1 MSLCGQVIA
10 GQIGKILLRQKA
22 GEKIELGDLLA
33 IDDNEGYLIL
43 QVFDLLYGSQVP
55 QIAREMMAGMK
66 LEGLGSGLEIIE
78 PQLRN
83 YILASAKAVIRVTD
97 KPRVP
102 KVLPDFFGTVR
113 HITESDLSFLS
124 KPPNPIY
131 LGKVRSGS
139 KVINVDVYLD
149 GGEALTH
156 HILIPATTG
165 RGKSNLVKVMLWS
178 VLGQKKFGILI
189 LDPHDEYYGRTGKGL
204 KDHPE
209 SRENLE
215 YYSTTAPTGGNTLIV
230 NLKSIEPDHFQGLIT
245 FSEPQQS
252 ALRLYH
258 REFGNDWIENI
269 MRGAPVKGVADST
282 LMVLQRIMRTTLSLY
297 IEEEELRCRNDVFS
311 NKAGEA
317 TIKNIVEALEQGKI
331 VIIDTS
337 RVGDEAELLIGS
349 IIATEIFERNKL
361 SKSRGELEDKL
372 PLSIVIEEAPRV
384 LATDQL
390 QNVGQ
395 NIYSTIAREG
405 RKFKVGLIAIT
416 QLTSVIPREI
426 LTNMNTKIIL
436 GNEMVTERHAIMDS
450 AAQDLSED
458 DRNIASLD
466 KGEAIVSSIFTRFAV
481 PVSIPLFEDI
491 VEQSRKGKVA
501 SGRPVLIG

>member
-1 MSLCGQVIA
+1 
-10 GQIGKILLRQKA
+10 
-22 GEKIELGDLLA
+22 
-33 IDDNEGYLIL
+33 
-43 QVFDLLYGSQVP
+43 
-55 QIAREMMAGMK
+55 
-66 LEGLGSGLEIIE
+66 
-78 PQLRN
+78 
-83 YILASAKAVIRVTD
+83 
-97 KPRVP
+97 
-102 KVLPDFFGTVR
+102 
-113 HITESDLSFLS
+113 
-124 KPPNPIY
+124 
-131 LGKVRSGS
+131 
-139 KVINVDVYLD
+139 
-149 GGEALTH
+149 
-156 HILIPATTG
+156 
-165 RGKSNLVKVMLWS
+165 
-178 VLGQKKFGILI
+178 
-189 LDPHDEYYGRTGKGL
+189 
-204 KDHPE
+204 
-209 SRENLE
+209 
-215 YYSTTAPTGGNTLIV
+215 
-230 NLKSIEPDHFQGLIT
+230 
-245 FSEPQQS
+245 
-252 ALRLYH
+252 
-258 REFGNDWIENI
+258 
-269 MRGAPVKGVADST
+269 
-282 LMVLQRIMRTTLSLY
+282 MRTTLSLY
-297 IEEEELRCRNDVFS
+297 VEEEELRCRNDVFS

-390 QNVGQ
+390 RNVGQ

>member
-1 MSLCGQVIA
+1 
-10 GQIGKILLRQKA
+10 
-22 GEKIELGDLLA
+22 
-33 IDDNEGYLIL
+33 
-43 QVFDLLYGSQVP
+43 
-55 QIAREMMAGMK
+55 
-66 LEGLGSGLEIIE
+66 
-78 PQLRN
+78 
-83 YILASAKAVIRVTD
+83 
-97 KPRVP
+97 
-102 KVLPDFFGTVR
+102 
-113 HITESDLSFLS
+113 
-124 KPPNPIY
+124 
-131 LGKVRSGS
+131 
-139 KVINVDVYLD
+139 
-149 GGEALTH
+149 
-156 HILIPATTG
+156 
-165 RGKSNLVKVMLWS
+165 
-178 VLGQKKFGILI
+178 
-189 LDPHDEYYGRTGKGL
+189 
-204 KDHPE
+204 
-209 SRENLE
+209 
-215 YYSTTAPTGGNTLIV
+215 
-230 NLKSIEPDHFQGLIT
+230 
-245 FSEPQQS
+245 
-252 ALRLYH
+252 
-258 REFGNDWIENI
+258 
-269 MRGAPVKGVADST
+269 
-282 LMVLQRIMRTTLSLY
+282 VLQRVMRTTLSLY
-297 IEEEELRCRNDVFS
+297 IEEEQLRCRNDVFS

-317 TIKNIVEALEQGKI
+317 TIKNIVEALEQGKVVI
-331 VIIDTS
+331 VDTS

-501 SGRPVLIG
+501 SGRLVLIG